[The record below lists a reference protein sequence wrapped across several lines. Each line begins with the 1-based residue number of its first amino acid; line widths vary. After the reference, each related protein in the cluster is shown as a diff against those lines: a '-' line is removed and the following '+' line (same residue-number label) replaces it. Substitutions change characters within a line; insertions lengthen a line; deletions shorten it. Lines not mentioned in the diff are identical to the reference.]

1 MAGHSNVKEEGA
13 AAILGRATLSP
24 AMLRLLGNLI
34 RAIDARHL
42 ALDDH
47 ARANAIPG
55 REDVEPITCP
65 RCRGSGITMIYSA
78 SEVEEDDDDDDD
90 DDDLP
95 PHMYL
100 GHPSLPTIAV
110 TGTPGAGPS
119 GAAASVTAAAPA
131 PVGAAAATV
140 PLATSAA
147 GTAPS
152 APVAP
157 SAATAPVT
165 AATPAP
171 VGAAAATGLP
181 ATPAA
186 GTAPNVSV
194 APAVQ
199 VTFPVST
206 TVPLPV
212 SPTPGFHSLGPNV
225 PPPTPPNAVY
235 TDSSADRFYTVTRG
249 IRVGVFGGWMN
260 TSPNVTGVP
269 AASYTRHRT
278 LQAAYEAYVSAYNSG
293 IVTHA

>member
-13 AAILGRATLSP
+13 AAILGRATVSP

-42 ALDDH
+42 VLDEH
-47 ARANAIPG
+47 ISLGGSEA
-55 REDVEPITCP
+55 EPITCP
-65 RCRGSGITMIYSA
+65 RCRGTGVTMIYSA
-78 SEVEEDDDDDDD
+78 SDFDDDDEFDDND
-90 DDDLP
+90 VP
-95 PHMYL
+95 NRIV
-100 GHPSLPTIAV
+100 HPSLPALTV
-110 TGTPGAGPS
+110 TPGAAGPSLTS
-119 GAAASVTAAAPA
+119 GAAAPVTAAAPA
-131 PVGAAAATV
+131 PVGAAAASN
-140 PLATSAA
+140 P
-147 GTAPS
+147 
-152 APVAP
+152 
-157 SAATAPVT
+157 
-165 AATPAP
+165 
-171 VGAAAATGLP
+171 P

-186 GTAPNVSV
+186 GTAPSGPAPPSAAAAPVTTATVSV
-194 APAVQ
+194 GPAAQ
-199 VTFPVST
+199 VPFPVSA

-225 PPPTPPNAVY
+225 PAPTPPNAVY
-235 TDSSADRFYTVTRG
+235 TDSSVVTAALIADRFYTVTRG